1 MDLKPSCNTCVK
13 PVEDQSNVI
22 SIRQKD
28 ILNIPTW
35 VMIACNTLNYL
46 IKPSIATTAVKCCS
60 QLQQ

>member
-1 MDLKPSCNTCVK
+1 MDLTPSVK

-28 ILNIPTW
+28 ILNTPTW
-35 VMIACNTLNYL
+35 VMITCNTLSYQ
-46 IKPSIATTAVKCCS
+46 IKPSIATIAVKCCS

>member
-1 MDLKPSCNTCVK
+1 MDLTPSVK

-28 ILNIPTW
+28 ILNTPTW
-35 VMIACNTLNYL
+35 VMIACHTLGYL
-46 IKPSIATTAVKCCS
+46 IKPTIATIAVKCWS